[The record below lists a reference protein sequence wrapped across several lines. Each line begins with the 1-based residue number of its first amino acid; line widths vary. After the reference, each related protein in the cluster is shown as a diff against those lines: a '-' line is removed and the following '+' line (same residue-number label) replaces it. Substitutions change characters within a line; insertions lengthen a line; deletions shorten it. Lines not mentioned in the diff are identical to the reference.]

1 MGNDET
7 NLPTM
12 TPEEFCRQASPRV
25 IPERLRRP
33 DPWLLGIWT
42 LLTVIVLW
50 VTFNVVRSEIAQL
63 AIIGTY
69 VLMACL
75 FYMIGRRSRVRFRRL
90 LQYGV
95 AVKGV
100 VSERGTMSR
109 DLPKSKVTFYFVEV
123 TFPGGE
129 LDSIKQ
135 TVPPS
140 AWYQLTESTP
150 VNVLHDPSGKNGY
163 LLVDILDLR

>member
-1 MGNDET
+1 M
-7 NLPTM
+7 
-12 TPEEFCRQASPRV
+12 
-25 IPERLRRP
+25 
-33 DPWLLGIWT
+33 
-42 LLTVIVLW
+42 
-50 VTFNVVRSEIAQL
+50 
-63 AIIGTY
+63 
-69 VLMACL
+69 
-75 FYMIGRRSRVRFRRL
+75 
-90 LQYGV
+90 
-95 AVKGV
+95 

-135 TVPPS
+135 TVPQS
-140 AWYQLTESTP
+140 AWYQLMESTP